1 MYMVIIQVQAD
12 QLLAKFQSLHHLF
25 FVVRKLLKDV
35 VTSQQSPVDIKEASQ
50 PVKSLSEGGFLRQP
64 NSNYV
69 PVRQPESSANI
80 VDFNS
85 WEKFSY
91 LLSAITLPFLLKCL
105 KDGMD
110 LANSKHCQVYLSK
123 LFHVNVSILVFIVSL
138 SVAII
143 YFVYNNFYIYFCFR
157 CFMLSLIIIMHI
169 LLLNLY

>member
-1 MYMVIIQVQAD
+1 M
-12 QLLAKFQSLHHLF
+12 
-25 FVVRKLLKDV
+25 
-35 VTSQQSPVDIKEASQ
+35 
-50 PVKSLSEGGFLRQP
+50 RQP

-123 LFHVNVSILVFIVSL
+123 LFHVNVSILVFIVLL
-138 SVAII
+138 SVAMI

-157 CFMLSLIIIMHI
+157 CFMLSLLIIMHI